1 MINTQLPSSVFRGG
15 LDEMNG
21 LRLANVSAG
30 LPDSDARSD
39 GPPDNSVPA
48 GDDNTQIR
56 PATTT
61 NTKTATI
68 PRIIRFGPTIDSGDR
83 SPADN
88 EPDGWLTSLGSFASF
103 TLLGSFMAFT
113 LKKICENMW
122 QTVETNSDPTN
133 RSTPY

>member
-1 MINTQLPSSVFRGG
+1 MPPG
-15 LDEMNG
+15 
-21 LRLANVSAG
+21 
-30 LPDSDARSD
+30 DSTP
-39 GPPDNSVPA
+39 GE
-48 GDDNTQIR
+48 DDNTQIR

-83 SPADN
+83 SPADRESN
-88 EPDGWLTSLGSFASF
+88 RWLTSFGSFASF
-103 TLLGSFMAFT
+103 TLLGSFMTFT
-113 LKKICENMW
+113 LKRICENMW

>member
-1 MINTQLPSSVFRGG
+1 MNRLRPAIVF
-15 LDEMNG
+15 
-21 LRLANVSAG
+21 AAS
-30 LPDSDARSD
+30 PDSDARSPM
-39 GPPDNSVPA
+39 PPGNSA
-48 GDDNTQIR
+48 SGGADNTQIT

-68 PRIIRFGPTIDSGDR
+68 PRIIRFGPPIEFGDR
-83 SPADN
+83 SPADR
-88 EPDGWLTSLGSFASF
+88 ESDRWLTSFGSFASVASF